1 MKEINLNHYFK
12 ADSDAI
18 FIEDEKVFEQL
29 CSDYLYY
36 ENMEPYT
43 PIKFFYVQEIFG
55 EEAILWEGIYEI
67 DDYAKI
73 IGTCNRR

>member
-12 ADSDAI
+12 ADSDTI
-18 FIEDEKVFEQL
+18 FIEDEKDFERL

-36 ENMEPYT
+36 ENMEPHT

-55 EEAILWEGIYEI
+55 EEAILWDGVYEI